1 MDIVSSESLPPLVGG
16 TAVGHEVAVSV
27 LRGTHVD
34 KLQVRVGRLP
44 ANATGAGAESE
55 HNLSRK
61 FDALGLA
68 TRALTRDERNQFRV
82 TQGGVV
88 VEQVGPGAAQA
99 AGVRSGDVVLMLGGT
114 PVTGPGQ
121 FQRLEQQLPDRAV
134 PMLVRRPDQT
144 LFLAVRAGS
153 A

>member
-1 MDIVSSESLPPLVGG
+1 
-16 TAVGHEVAVSV
+16 
-27 LRGTHVD
+27 LRSNHVD
-34 KLQVRVGRLP
+34 KLQVRVGQLP
-44 ANATGAGAESE
+44 ADTAGTGGESE
-55 HNLSRK
+55 RTAGRR

-82 TQGGVV
+82 AQGGIV

-99 AGVRSGDVVLMLGGT
+99 AGVRSGDVVLMLGDT
-114 PVTGPGQ
+114 PVTGPSQ
-121 FQRLEQQLPDRAV
+121 FQRLEKQLPDRPV

-144 LFLAVRAGS
+144 LFLAVRAGR